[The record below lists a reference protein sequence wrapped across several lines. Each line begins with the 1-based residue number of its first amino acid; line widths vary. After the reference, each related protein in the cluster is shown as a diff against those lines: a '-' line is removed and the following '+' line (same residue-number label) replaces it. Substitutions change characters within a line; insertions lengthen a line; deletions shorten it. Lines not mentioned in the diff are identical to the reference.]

1 MNLQNSNLWFLKGL
15 DKLEMKFCSNFC
27 LFLFQWKLKVIYFWH
42 AMDKHEKKL
51 QYQKKKKKKGKG
63 KGKGKGKD
71 PWSQKNLNKLIL
83 FDQNHTSYILI
94 NFIPFHSKSNE
105 FG

>member
-1 MNLQNSNLWFLKGL
+1 VNLQNSNLSFLKGL

-51 QYQKKKKKKGKG
+51 QYQKKKKKEKEKE
-63 KGKGKGKD
+63 KEKTHDHKK
-71 PWSQKNLNKLIL
+71 
-83 FDQNHTSYILI
+83 ILI
-94 NFIPFHSKSNE
+94 N
-105 FG
+105 